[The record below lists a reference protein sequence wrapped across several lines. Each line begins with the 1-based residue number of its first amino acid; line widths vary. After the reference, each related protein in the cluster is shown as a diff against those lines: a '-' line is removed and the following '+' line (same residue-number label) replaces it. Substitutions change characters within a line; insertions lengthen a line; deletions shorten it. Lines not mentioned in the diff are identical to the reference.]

1 MPSGDQ
7 INLRHLRATVEVGRL
22 GSVTLASGT
31 TNMSQPAITQAIAK
45 IEALL
50 GARLFLRSSKGMT
63 PTGDGEIFV
72 RRAARALEFL
82 REGGARAGWR
92 QGAQVD
98 AAVTTTQL
106 RALIA
111 VATHGSYS
119 VAARATGTAQPSL
132 HRSARDLERI
142 SGVPLF
148 QPTPEGVR
156 LSHAARHVL
165 MAAKLAFAEIDQ
177 AIAELAVDSG
187 AGRLRIGSM
196 PLSRSAILPAVIDG
210 FAARHPQIAI
220 QVIDGPY
227 DDLLHGL
234 RHGEIDLIVGA
245 LRDPAPAEDVV
256 QVPLFTDR
264 LGVVC
269 APDHPLAGAVPQLAD
284 LIAYPWVLPR
294 AGTPTRAQFD
304 RVFGAPEGRGPV
316 VETSSM
322 VLVERLLASGPRL
335 TVISRTQVRDLV
347 ADGRMVALPVDLGDP
362 PRAIGWTV
370 RASWQATAAQ
380 QDMLDLL
387 TTGWAR
393 PEA

>member
-1 MPSGDQ
+1 MPSGDR

-22 GSVTLASGT
+22 GRVTLASGVT
-31 TNMSQPAITQAIAK
+31 HMSQPAITQAIAK
-45 IEALL
+45 IEGLL
-50 GARLFLRSSKGMT
+50 GVRLFLRSSKGMT
-63 PTGDGEIFV
+63 LTDEGAIFV
-72 RRAARALEFL
+72 RRAERALEFL
-82 REGGARAGWR
+82 RAGGARAGWR
-92 QGAQVD
+92 QGVQID

-111 VATHGSYS
+111 VAAHGSYS

-132 HRSARDLERI
+132 HRSARDLERV
-142 SGVPLF
+142 SGVTLF

-156 LSHAARHVL
+156 LSPAARQVV

-177 AIAELAVDSG
+177 AIAELTEDSG

-196 PLSRSAILPAVIDG
+196 PLSRSAILPGVIEG

-220 QVIDGPY
+220 QVIEGPY

-245 LRDPAPAEDVV
+245 LRDPAPAEDVE
-256 QVPLFTDR
+256 QVPLFADR
-264 LGVVC
+264 LGVFC
-269 APDHPLAGAVPQLAD
+269 APDHPLAGSAPTLDD
-284 LIAYPWVLPR
+284 LEVYPWVLPR
-294 AGTPTRAQFD
+294 AGTPTRAQVD
-304 RVFGAPEGRGPV
+304 RVFGGPDGIGPV

-322 VLVERLLASGPRL
+322 VLVERLLATGQRL

-347 ADGRMVALPVDLGDP
+347 ADGRLVALPVDLGDP
-362 PRAIGWTV
+362 PRTIGWTV
-370 RASWQATAAQ
+370 RSSWQATAAQ

-387 TTGWAR
+387 KDH
-393 PEA
+393 